1 MKLFLI
7 VLSTY
12 AFRFGLS
19 VEVIPQNCLI
29 WGPGLI
35 SKANLPVRY
44 FYIQA
49 RDKSGNLIGVDNI
62 QPVAGIRPVK
72 QIRPACN
79 LCYNYKN
86 IYN

>member
-1 MKLFLI
+1 MFNLYSSKSWNNSTMKLFLI

-49 RDKSGNLIGVDNI
+49 RDKSGNLLVLIAHLV
-62 QPVAGIRPVK
+62 
-72 QIRPACN
+72 
-79 LCYNYKN
+79 LMLF
-86 IYN
+86 